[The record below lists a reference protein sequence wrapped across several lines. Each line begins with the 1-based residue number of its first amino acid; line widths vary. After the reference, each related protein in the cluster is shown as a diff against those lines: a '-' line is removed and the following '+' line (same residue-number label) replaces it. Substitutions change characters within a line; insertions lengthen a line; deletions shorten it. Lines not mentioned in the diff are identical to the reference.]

1 MNPNTN
7 KALELND
14 FAQRWIIINTLYLI
28 LKMLFVIEYDLC
40 NTKLNGIDKM
50 AGC

>member
-7 KALELND
+7 KATKAND
-14 FAQRWIIINTLYLI
+14 VAQRWNIINTLYLM

-50 AGC
+50 AGG